1 MELGDIGV
9 VIPAYNVEKTIGPL
23 VKEIVQFGFKKEN
36 IIVVDDGST
45 DKTAEC
51 VQGSGVTIARHNRNK
66 GKGAALKTGFSV
78 ARTRRLTGVVT
89 LDADRQHHVPEIA
102 SLLKKKSDYDMIIGY
117 RHDIRHMPF
126 IRKLT
131 NKTTSLVVS
140 LFSRQYVPDTQCGF
154 RFVALRIFDNV
165 VLNTNKY
172 QTESEMIVKSI
183 RHKFR
188 IASVPVSTVYAD
200 EESHIHPLVDTVRFI
215 MMAVRFFWH

>member
-1 MELGDIGV
+1 MGDIGV

-23 VKEIVQFGFKKEN
+23 VKEIEQFGFKKEN

-51 VQGSGVTIARHNRNK
+51 VQDSGVTVARHDRNQ

-78 ARTRRLTGVVT
+78 ARTRKLKGVVT
-89 LDADRQHHVPEIA
+89 LDADRQHQVTEIA
-102 SLLKKKSDYDMIIGY
+102 NFLEKKSDYDMIIGC
-117 RHDIRHMPF
+117 RHSTEHMPF

-140 LFSRQYVPDTQCGF
+140 LLSRQYVPDTQCGF

-165 VLNTNKY
+165 VLRTDKY

-183 RHKFR
+183 RYKFKMLRDSIAEHSGFIR
-188 IASVPVSTVYAD
+188 IYLSNYFG
-200 EESHIHPLVDTVRFI
+200 IHPRSHHHDLFSP
-215 MMAVRFFWH
+215 